1 MTAIDLMALRE
12 RYQAEQPRYQALAA
26 SVVQQLHTAT
36 RQHGLPCSVEGRAK
50 DTASFLKKALRKD
63 YASPWDDI
71 HDKAGVRVITL
82 YQSHASEVEQI
93 IRNLFHVRHYED
105 KRRDLPPDRLRYLGV
120 HFEVSV
126 PDEGNPP
133 RSTEDAGEL
142 VCEIQLHTQ
151 AQNLWAT
158 VSHELL
164 YKPVQE
170 APSEVAR
177 GVYRLMALLELFDG
191 EVERGRDQIRRLP
204 GYEEARMLTI
214 LEQQFWTLVARP
226 TDVDLS
232 KRIITVL
239 LPLIGSDNAS
249 DYKSTLDTF
258 VETHREKLDEIFA
271 DYAED
276 DRNVLLSQPECL
288 LVFER
293 LTVDPFAL
301 VDVWQRHLPTD
312 LLTSLSE
319 VWGTPVTL

>member
-1 MTAIDLMALRE
+1 LCYIVTSERDATSAHNGSVASLPYCPVGLSAALGSGKNLVE
-12 RYQAEQPRYQALAA
+12 Y
-26 SVVQQLHTAT
+26 VQFKE
-36 RQHGLPCSVEGRAK
+36 VGRAGYRSEPTCLFSVGHWMISSGSK
-50 DTASFLKKALRKD
+50 SDAATLLRSGRQINSQIAL
-63 YASPWDDI
+63 
-71 HDKAGVRVITL
+71 H
-82 YQSHASEVEQI
+82 
-93 IRNLFHVRHYED
+93 HYV
-105 KRRDLPPDRLRYLGV
+105 LV
-120 HFEVSV
+120 NFEVSV

-142 VCEIQLHTQ
+142 VCEIQVHTQ

-177 GVYRLMALLELFDG
+177 GVYRLMAILELLDG
-191 EVERGRDQIRRLP
+191 KVERGRDQIRRLP

-249 DYKSTLDTF
+249 DYKSTPDTF

-288 LVFER
+288 LAFER